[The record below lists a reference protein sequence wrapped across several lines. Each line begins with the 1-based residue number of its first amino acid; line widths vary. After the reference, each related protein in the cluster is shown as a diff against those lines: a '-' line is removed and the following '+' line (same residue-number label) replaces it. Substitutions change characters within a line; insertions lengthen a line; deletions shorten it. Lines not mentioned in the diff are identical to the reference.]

1 MKRKMICYLPMVKER
16 EAARILA
23 EKTQRTEGKKP
34 KRREAA
40 VSRKIAEGKQRAIEI
55 V

>member
-1 MKRKMICYLPMVKER
+1 MEKDK

-23 EKTQRTEGKKP
+23 EKTQRTEANQP
-34 KRREAA
+34 KRREAP